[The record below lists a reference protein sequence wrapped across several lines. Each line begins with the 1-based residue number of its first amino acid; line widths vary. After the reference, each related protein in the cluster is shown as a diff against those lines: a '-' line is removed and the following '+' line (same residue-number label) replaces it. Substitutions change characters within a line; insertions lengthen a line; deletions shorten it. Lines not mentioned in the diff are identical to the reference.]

1 MPVPEYLLA
10 MKCIAARIGGTTG
23 EQTDLPD
30 IVFLI
35 RHLGLKTA
43 TQVLDLVRQY
53 YPDNRIP
60 VKTQF
65 LIEGLFEE
73 GKL

>member
-10 MKCIAARIGGTTG
+10 MKCIAARLGGTAG
-23 EQTDLPD
+23 EQSDVPD
-30 IVFLI
+30 ILFLL
-35 RHLGLKTA
+35 RHLGLRSA
-43 TQVLDLVRQY
+43 REVLDLVAQY
-53 YPDNRIP
+53 YPANRIP
-60 VKTQF
+60 VKTQY